1 MPKRKV
7 DEEPDMKTLLKD
19 FGQNAKEVIGSE
31 LNLLV
36 AEARHA
42 GKLGTL
48 VLPMLPV
55 LKKVGVKAVRSVRA
69 APVPYIWIAAGI
81 AGYVAFKYYQ
91 NHKELKKN
99 FS

>member
-7 DEEPDMKTLLKD
+7 EEEPDMKTLLKD
-19 FGQNAKEVIGSE
+19 FGQNAKEVFSSE

-55 LKKVGVKAVRSVRA
+55 LKRVSVKAARSVKA
-69 APVPYIWIAAGI
+69 APIPYLWIAAGVM
-81 AGYVAFKYYQ
+81 GYMAFKYYQ
-91 NHKELKKN
+91 NQKELKKGL
-99 FS
+99 S